1 MTHNSHCLDF
11 FFFYLTT
18 CSVCVHMCWRGCA
31 PSVLSFDCNAQ
42 ILRYQ
47 NKKTDSG
54 DLSRQDVLDLFCF
67 TAVKLPRPNHPVPC
81 TGKVIKLVPMRVSS
95 LIMPAPD
102 ILLTPLSHYES
113 WKCTT
118 SHLTSPHLADRMTEW
133 RILISLASQPA
144 MHHDDNFMNGWFSS
158 WLFDEEGNYNDNL
171 NRGLYLL

>member
-11 FFFYLTT
+11 FFLFNHML
-18 CSVCVHMCWRGCA
+18 CVCAHVLLRCF
-31 PSVLSFDCNAQ
+31 PSTAMHKFWD
-42 ILRYQ
+42 IKKK
-47 NKKTDSG
+47 KKTDSG